1 MKHAHLPSGLLKG
14 IAFIIPECW
23 SPEQAL
29 AVFELLD
36 DLRHQIWSHY
46 QMPIL
51 ELMHDQRSGD
61 ENSASLS
68 LPFDEP
74 PF

>member
-1 MKHAHLPSGLLKG
+1 MKHAHLPSGLHKG
-14 IAFIIPECW
+14 IPLIIPEYW

-46 QMPIL
+46 QM
-51 ELMHDQRSGD
+51 
-61 ENSASLS
+61 
-68 LPFDEP
+68 
-74 PF
+74 